1 MSGEA
6 TIDCQKYCGMSFPSY
21 DVHVAESDVTLGL
34 NSLQDKTFP
43 QNKPTSHTH
52 SLALHAVIL
61 PLLFYHALTHV
72 TQCNTAYTT
81 SQTNAPFRLISTYS
95 AVLNKIVVHF
105 GEKGLV

>member
-1 MSGEA
+1 MSGTVKA
-6 TIDCQKYCGMSFPSY
+6 LWGYMKMSLPSY
-21 DVHVAESDVTLGL
+21 DIHVAVSDVTLGL
-34 NSLQDKTFP
+34 NSLRDEAFS

-61 PLLFYHALTHV
+61 PLLFYHALAHV

-81 SQTNAPFRLISTYS
+81 SQTNVPFRHISTYS